1 MPLKHLQERLV
12 TITKNLTQPPWSQA
26 PTLARPSGWLTKENF
41 YLFFYKQIRLKCVF
55 LDIVTILTAPQYEK
69 SLKNFKI
76 FSVTVVLY
84 GAGQMGS

>member
-55 LDIVTILTAPQYEK
+55 LDIVTIWTANNMK
-69 SLKNFKI
+69 KVWKILKFL
-76 FSVTVVLY
+76 VWP
-84 GAGQMGS
+84 